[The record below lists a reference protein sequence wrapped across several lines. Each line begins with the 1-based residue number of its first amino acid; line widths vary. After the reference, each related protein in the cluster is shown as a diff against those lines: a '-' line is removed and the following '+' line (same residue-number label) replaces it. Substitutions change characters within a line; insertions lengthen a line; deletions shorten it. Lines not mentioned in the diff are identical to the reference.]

1 MSSPKHILGR
11 LDSNRFQVEACLNSL
26 ERQGAKIDEHI
37 YELLTTEHQL
47 STADIINNIGDRTA
61 LHKKQIHRAFADG
74 FGIPFVDMDW
84 ISPNPELLPLL
95 NIDDWK
101 KHQAFPL
108 SKIGGIL
115 EIAFANPFNAELSM
129 YFEREHHLKV
139 SRMYAVPEQISEY
152 LSTEALNVKEVQQH
166 FTTISAE
173 EVQHIANLLDQ
184 GNLEGIVPLAE
195 QVITLAKK
203 LHASDVH
210 IEALEHEARIRMR
223 VDGALQEC
231 LSVSNKICAA
241 LSTYF
246 KVKSHLDITEK
257 RLPQDGR
264 MSGQIAQSQ
273 VDMRVSTV
281 PTVHGEKICIR
292 LLDQG
297 VTSLSIDSLSF
308 SDRIIRPF
316 KNCINSPHGLF
327 VVTGPTGSGKT
338 TTLYASLSELSDP
351 SVNITT
357 IEDPVEYS
365 LGGINQI
372 QVHPKIDLDFPR
384 VLRSVLRQDPDIIL
398 IGEIRDRET
407 AQIAIKAALTG
418 HLVLSTL
425 HTNSAAESILRLIDM
440 GIPAYLVSQALIGT
454 MGQRLV
460 KRLCD
465 HCKRPTQMTE
475 RQRHELQFNSETELE
490 FFTAVGC
497 SECKCTGFK
506 GRLPVQELITISPEI
521 RQAISLNKT
530 QSDWITHAH
539 QEGFRPLY
547 YDALI
552 KALCGLTTI
561 DEVLRV
567 KAQ

>member
-1 MSSPKHILGR
+1 MSSSKHTLGR
-11 LDSNRFQVEACLNSL
+11 IDSDRFQVETCLHSL
-26 ERQGAKIDEHI
+26 ERQGAKVDEHI
-37 YELLTTEHQL
+37 YELLTTENHL
-47 STADIINNIGDRTA
+47 SITDIINNISDRTA

-95 NIDDWK
+95 DIEEWK

-108 SKIGGIL
+108 SRIGGIL
-115 EIAFANPFNAELSM
+115 EVAFANPFNAELTM
-129 YFEREHHLKV
+129 FFEREHHLKV
-139 SRMYAVPEQISEY
+139 SRMYAVPEQIAEY
-152 LSTEALNVKEVQQH
+152 LSTEALNVQEVQHH
-166 FTTISAE
+166 FTAISAE

-203 LHASDVH
+203 LNASDIH
-210 IEALEHEARIRMR
+210 IEALEHDARIRMR
-223 VDGALQEC
+223 IDGSLQEC
-231 LSVSNKICAA
+231 LTISNKISSA
-241 LSTYF
+241 LTTYF
-246 KVKSHLDITEK
+246 KVTGHLDITEK

-264 MSGQIAQSQ
+264 MSGTIAQSQ
-273 VDMRVSTV
+273 VDMRISTV

-308 SDRIIRPF
+308 SKRILRPF

-327 VVTGPTGSGKT
+327 IVTGPTGSGKT
-338 TTLYASLSELSDP
+338 TTLYASISELADP
-351 SVNITT
+351 SLNITT

-372 QVHPKIDLDFPR
+372 QVHPKINLDFPR

-398 IGEIRDRET
+398 IGEIRDKET

-425 HTNSAAESILRLIDM
+425 HTNSASESILRLIDM
-440 GIPAYLVSQALIGT
+440 GIPAYLVSQALVGV

-465 HCKRPTQMTE
+465 HCKRPVAPTD
-475 RQRHELQFNSETELE
+475 RQRKELDLHTYRDVE
-490 FFTAVGC
+490 FYEAVGC

-506 GRLPVQELITISPEI
+506 GRLPVQELISINPEI
-521 RQAISLNKT
+521 RLAISKHKS
-530 QSDWITHAH
+530 QSEWIRHAEA
-539 QEGFRPLY
+539 EGFRPLY
-547 YDALI
+547 YDALV
-552 KALCGLTTI
+552 KALCGYTTI

-567 KAQ
+567 KAH